1 MSHLTQIAELQIKR
15 ITVKELIDLWPA
27 LMEMEAEALGKAIR
41 NDLDL
46 TPSGYYS
53 LIGKVLHAVIVRMKS
68 VENLKDTEE

>member
-1 MSHLTQIAELQIKR
+1 MNDLTQIAELQIKR

-46 TPSGYYS
+46 APSGYYS
-53 LIGKVLHAVIVRMKS
+53 LIGKVLYAVMVRMKS
-68 VENLKDTEE
+68 IEAIK